1 MASREKMRQIDAQL
15 QALQSVLGGKN
26 YDGEREMLYDL
37 MADGENIE
45 RLEAFPARRPRPG
58 HRRGHRPPRVLP
70 EQRPVQQ

>member
-1 MASREKMRQIDAQL
+1 MASREKMRQIDAQW
-15 QALQSVLGGKN
+15 QALQPGLGKKN
-26 YDGEREMLYDL
+26 HNGERKMLYEV

-45 RLEAFPARRPRPG
+45 RLEAFPAKRPRPG